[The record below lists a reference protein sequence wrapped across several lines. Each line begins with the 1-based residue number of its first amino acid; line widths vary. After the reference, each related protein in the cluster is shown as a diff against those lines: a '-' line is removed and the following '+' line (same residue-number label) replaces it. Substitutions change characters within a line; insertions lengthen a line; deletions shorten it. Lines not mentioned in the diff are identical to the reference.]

1 LCEWLRMS
9 QSPSKK
15 PKKSSVRHTRAIQRD
30 QTKRQNAAPPD
41 EKVEALLRE
50 VIQPATLSQVAHFH
64 QLGLRERVLTLPV
77 MVAFV
82 LSLLWRHLGSVREAV
97 RVLNEEGLLWTGPM
111 PVSPQ
116 AVLQRLR
123 SVPPVLFQNIL
134 EAVLP
139 PMQTRWAQRTRPLPE
154 ALRFATQHFTAVLA
168 LDGSTLDA
176 LSKKVGLLQGTAGTV
191 LAGRMAALLDVASL
205 LPRKLWFEQDSKAH
219 DQSFWQGTLACL
231 EPGMLLLID
240 LGFVNHALFDA
251 MSQGGICFVT
261 RAKSNAALSE
271 TKVLFVGENVRDSL
285 VTLGKGASQ
294 CQQTLRLV
302 AIKYRGKW
310 YRYLTNVLDPQVLP
324 AVYVVALYWQRWRI
338 EEAYLVV
345 KRLLG
350 LAYFACG
357 AQNAIQVQLFAT
369 WILYA
374 LLTDL
379 TDAVAEEL
387 QQPFAMI
394 SVEMVYRG
402 LYHFTQAYQRGDAED
417 PVVYLA
423 KKAALLSIIK
433 AHRPKSLD
441 TVRLLTNQLKP

>member
-1 LCEWLRMS
+1 MS

-15 PKKSSVRHTRAIQRD
+15 PKQSSVRHTRAIQRD
-30 QTKRQNAAPPD
+30 QTKHPNAAPPD

-82 LSLLWRHLGSVREAV
+82 VSLLWRHIGSVREGV
-97 RVLNEEGLLWTGPM
+97 RVLNEEGLLWTGRM

-139 PMQTRWAQRTRPLPE
+139 AMQARFAQRTRPLPE
-154 ALRFATQHFTAVLA
+154 ALAWATQQFTAVLA

-176 LSKKVGLLQGTAGTV
+176 LSKKVGLLQGTAGNV

-205 LPRKLWFEQDSKAH
+205 LPRKLFFEEDRKAH
-219 DQSFWQGTLACL
+219 DQTFWQGTLAYL

-251 MSQGGICFVT
+251 MSQGAIFFVT
-261 RAKSNAALSE
+261 RAKSNAALTQ
-271 TKVLFVGENVRDSL
+271 TKELFVGENVRDCL
-285 VTLGKGASQ
+285 LTLGKGASQ
-294 CQQTLRLV
+294 CQEMLRLV

-357 AQNAIQVQLFAT
+357 AQNAIQVQLYAT

-374 LLTDL
+374 VLTDL

-387 QQPFAMI
+387 KQPFAMI

-402 LYHFTQAYQRGDAED
+402 LYHFTQAYHRGQAED

-423 KKAALLSIIK
+423 KKASALSIIK
-433 AHRPKSLD
+433 AQRPKSLD
-441 TVRLLTNQLKP
+441 TVRLLTNQLRP

>member
-1 LCEWLRMS
+1 MS

-30 QTKRQNAAPPD
+30 QTKRPNAAPPD

-82 LSLLWRHLGSVREAV
+82 VSLLWRHLGSVREGV

-111 PVSPQ
+111 PVSAQ

-123 SVPPVLFQNIL
+123 SIAPVLFQNIL
-134 EAVLP
+134 EDVLP
-139 PMQTRWAQRTRPLPE
+139 VLQARWHIRQRPLPE
-154 ALRFATQHFTAVLA
+154 ALTWATKHFTAVLA

-176 LSKKVGLLQGTAGTV
+176 LSKKVGLLQGRVGNV

-205 LPRKLWFEQDSKAH
+205 LPRKLWFEEDSKAH
-219 DQSFWQGTLACL
+219 DQTFWQGTLAAV

-251 MSQGGICFVT
+251 MSRDAIFFVT
-261 RAKSNAALSE
+261 RAKSNAALTQ
-271 TKVLFVGENVRDSL
+271 TKGLFVGENLRDCL

-294 CQQTLRLV
+294 CQETLRLV

-310 YRYLTNVLDPQVLP
+310 YRYLTNVLDPQILP
-324 AVYVVALYWQRWRI
+324 PVYVVALYWQRWRI

-374 LLTDL
+374 VLTDL

-387 QQPFAMI
+387 KQPFAMI
-394 SVEMVYRG
+394 SIEMVYRG
-402 LYHFTQAYQRGDAED
+402 LYHFTQAYQRGQAED
-417 PVVYLA
+417 PVTYLA
-423 KKAALLSIIK
+423 KKAAVLAIIK
-433 AHRPKSLD
+433 AQRPKSLD
-441 TVRLLTNQLKP
+441 TVRLLTNQLKS